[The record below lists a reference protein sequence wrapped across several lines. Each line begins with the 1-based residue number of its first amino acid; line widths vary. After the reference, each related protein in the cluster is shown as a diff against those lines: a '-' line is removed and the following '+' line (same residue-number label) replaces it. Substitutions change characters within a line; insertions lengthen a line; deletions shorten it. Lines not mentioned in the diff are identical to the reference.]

1 MTRAQLGQ
9 AYYKRLKVLV
19 RIVCVTGER
28 FFKIDFDIK
37 NAVRAFCLEL
47 DFIFIPFIFL
57 AQRLTFL
64 CVSGSYATPQSNG
77 RLIGVFSTRNLLR
90 IPRIFGQFSSTWVSC
105 GHFTTTS
112 LVIVQIIQV

>member
-1 MTRAQLGQ
+1 MTRARLGQ

-37 NAVRAFCLEL
+37 NAVRTL
-47 DFIFIPFIFL
+47 FL
-57 AQRLTFL
+57 AQMLTFL
-64 CVSGSYATPQSNG
+64 CDSGSYATPQGNG
-77 RLIGVFSTRNLLR
+77 RLIGVFSTLNFLIVR
-90 IPRIFGQFSSTWVSC
+90 ILRIFGQFSSTWVSC

>member
-1 MTRAQLGQ
+1 MTRARLGQ

-28 FFKIDFDIK
+28 FFKIGFDIK
-37 NAVRAFCLEL
+37 NAVRTFCLEL
-47 DFIFIPFIFL
+47 NFVFIPFFFSC
-57 AQRLTFL
+57 TNPNF
-64 CVSGSYATPQSNG
+64 YATPQDNG
-77 RLIGVFSTRNLLR
+77 RLTGVFSTLNLVR
-90 IPRIFGQFSSTWVSC
+90 ILRIFGQFSSTWVSC